1 MSRDGMKERRENYRE
16 IVVIPTRW
24 MDNDVYGH
32 VNNVTYYS
40 YFDTAVNGFL
50 MREAGLDYRASQ
62 AVGVVAETG
71 CTFHGEI
78 AFPDVLDVAIRV
90 RRLGSSSVTYD
101 IGIFRQG
108 SDAPAATGYFVH
120 VYVRHGEMTPVPI
133 PDAAR
138 AALSRLLVDGD

>member
-1 MSRDGMKERRENYRE
+1 M
-16 IVVIPTRW
+16 
-24 MDNDVYGH
+24 
-32 VNNVTYYS
+32 
-40 YFDTAVNGFL
+40 
-50 MREAGLDYRASQ
+50 
-62 AVGVVAETG
+62 VAETG

-108 SDAPAATGYFVH
+108 SDEPAATGYFVH